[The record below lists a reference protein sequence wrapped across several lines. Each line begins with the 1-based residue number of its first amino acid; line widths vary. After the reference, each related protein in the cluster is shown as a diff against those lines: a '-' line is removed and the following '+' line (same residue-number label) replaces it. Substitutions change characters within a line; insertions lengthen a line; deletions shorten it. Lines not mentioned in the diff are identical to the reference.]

1 MSKSITFNH
10 AARQGLSNGIEK
22 LAQAVISTL
31 GPSGRNVIIESAM
44 GNPQSTK
51 DGVTVA
57 KSIDLEDKLEN
68 IGAQLVKQASIKTAE
83 QAGDG
88 TTTSTLLAR
97 ELYNKGLGT
106 IGDYNAVEVQRG
118 ILKATKTVVDYLENL
133 SKDITDEEQLKQV
146 ATISANSDKEVGELI
161 ATSMEK
167 VGRDGVVTIEES
179 KTGETYLE
187 TVEGMQFNRGYK
199 SPYFVTDNSSMTA
212 VLQSPYVLIV
222 EKRLS
227 SIKELLP
234 VLEAVQVQNKSLLL
248 IADDLDG
255 EALSTL
261 VVNKMRGIL
270 PAVAVKAPDFGDRKK
285 AILEDIAIMTGA
297 QVISSEKGMRLDRF
311 DPKWL
316 GKAGKVTVSKD
327 VTTII
332 DAKGE
337 DAAITARVEEI
348 KTQIDEANSPF
359 EIENLQAR
367 LAKFIG
373 GVAVVHVGG
382 HTEIEM
388 KEKKDRVDD
397 ALHATKAALE
407 EGILP
412 GGGIA
417 LLNAA
422 LDLNKQREKGK
433 FKDFT
438 MSELI
443 GLDILTEALTTPF
456 TQILWNA
463 GVEPEKVAEIKEVVE
478 GKKNQ
483 WYGYNSRFEEY
494 TDMLKAGIIDPTKV
508 TRLAL
513 ENAASVAATMLTT
526 EAVVSIDP
534 PKDGEPAGMPGGIDP
549 AMLMG

>member
-10 AARQGLSNGIEK
+10 DARQGLSNGIEK
-22 LAQAVISTL
+22 LAKAVISTL
-31 GPSGRNVIIESAM
+31 GPSGRNVIIESSM

-118 ILKATKTVVDYLENL
+118 ILKGTKVVVDYLEDL

-285 AILEDIAIMTGA
+285 AILEDIAIMTGG

-382 HTEIEM
+382 HTELEM

-412 GGGIA
+412 GGGVA

-422 LDLNKQREKGK
+422 LDLTKKRGKGT
-433 FKDFT
+433 FKDYT
-438 MSELI
+438 VSELI
-443 GLDILTEALTTPF
+443 GLDILTESLSTPF

-463 GVEPEKVAEIKEVVE
+463 GVEKDKITEIRKLVE
-478 GKKNQ
+478 SKKNQ
-483 WYGYNSRFEEY
+483 WYGYNTRFEEY
-494 TDMLKAGIIDPTKV
+494 VDMLKAGIIDPTKV

-513 ENAASVAATMLTT
+513 ENASSVAATMLTT

-534 PKDGEPAGMPGGIDP
+534 PKDGEQPDMSGGIDP
-549 AMLMG
+549 SMLMG

>member
-10 AARQGLSNGIEK
+10 EARQGLSNGIEK
-22 LAQAVISTL
+22 LAKAVISTL
-31 GPSGRNVIIESAM
+31 GPSGRNVIIESSM

-118 ILKATKTVVDYLENL
+118 ILKGTKVVVDYLEDL

-285 AILEDIAIMTGA
+285 AILEDIAIMTGG

-327 VTTII
+327 ITTII

-382 HTEIEM
+382 HTELEM

-412 GGGIA
+412 GGGVA

-422 LDLNKQREKGK
+422 LDLTKKRGKGT
-433 FKDFT
+433 FKDYT
-438 MSELI
+438 VSELI
-443 GLDILTEALTTPF
+443 GLDILTESLSTPF

-463 GVEPEKVAEIKEVVE
+463 GVEKDKITEIRKLVE
-478 GKKNQ
+478 SKKNQ
-483 WYGYNSRFEEY
+483 WYGYNTRFEEY
-494 TDMLKAGIIDPTKV
+494 VDMLKAGIIDPTKV

-513 ENAASVAATMLTT
+513 ENASSVAATMLTT

-534 PKDGEPAGMPGGIDP
+534 PKDGEQPDMSGGIDP

>member
-10 AARQGLSNGIEK
+10 AARQGLSDGIEK

-327 VTTII
+327 ITTII